1 MHVHRAR
8 LHSTGVDAPHALQEL
23 LARHRAPGAAR
34 QVGQDLRLALG
45 EQVARALGPDDLP
58 ALALVMD
65 PPEADTLAR
74 PPRPPKEAMLGRP
87 EWRRIVLTAVVEAA
101 VVLAVYRWALGRADG
116 GVDEARSVVFSTIV
130 FCEVLRAFGARSLT
144 RIFWETGVLSNL
156 LLLGVVA
163 VTLGIQL
170 ALHAVPATQAFLR
183 IDELPLADWA
193 LAIGAG
199 LVPVTAVE
207 VSKLLGRLRRRPA

>member
-1 MHVHRAR
+1 MGKSGTEVTREASDMVLTDDDFASIVAAVR
-8 LHSTGVDAPHALQEL
+8 EGRGIYDNIRKTLVYLLTGNVGEL
-23 LARHRAPGAAR
+23 LVMLVAIS
-34 QVGQDLRLALG
+34 LG
-45 EQVARALGPDDLP
+45 WPVPLLPMHLLWINLVTDGLP

-116 GVDEARSVVFSTIV
+116 GVDEARSVVFSRIV

-163 VTLGIQL
+163 
-170 ALHAVPATQAFLR
+170 
-183 IDELPLADWA
+183 
-193 LAIGAG
+193 
-199 LVPVTAVE
+199 
-207 VSKLLGRLRRRPA
+207 